1 MRSIG
6 NEAEN
11 EADREIENEAEIE
24 VDRENMEN
32 PVEETPGESPG
43 INLQPTIPQR
53 WVTPVLEK
61 SEAVKLVS
69 FSIEKLTKHNV
80 RDWTN
85 QMRTFLRMQDC

>member
-11 EADREIENEAEIE
+11 KANCKIKNEAEIE

-43 INLQPTIPQR
+43 INL
-53 WVTPVLEK
+53 
-61 SEAVKLVS
+61 
-69 FSIEKLTKHNV
+69 
-80 RDWTN
+80 
-85 QMRTFLRMQDC
+85 